1 MTLDRRRCPRI
12 RALPPRLRIKRANGR
27 DVGMP
32 TEAGRVTTAGREV
45 GMPTTAGREGGTTTT
60 GHIGR
65 TAVGILLGILGTA
78 KVGTAAPN

>member
-1 MTLDRRRCPRI
+1 
-12 RALPPRLRIKRANGR
+12 
-27 DVGMP
+27 MP

-45 GMPTTAGREGGTTTT
+45 GMPTTAGREGGKTTT